1 MKRLLKLLRVLFR
14 PRRKPIRPVEVQMK
28 LDHESRERKKR
39 MAQYAETWDRI
50 WAERDA
56 VAAKERRDR
65 FTVVGQ

>member
-14 PRRKPIRPVEVQMK
+14 QRRKPFPVEVQMK
-28 LDHESRERKKR
+28 IDHESRERKKR

>member
-1 MKRLLKLLRVLFR
+1 
-14 PRRKPIRPVEVQMK
+14 
-28 LDHESRERKKR
+28 